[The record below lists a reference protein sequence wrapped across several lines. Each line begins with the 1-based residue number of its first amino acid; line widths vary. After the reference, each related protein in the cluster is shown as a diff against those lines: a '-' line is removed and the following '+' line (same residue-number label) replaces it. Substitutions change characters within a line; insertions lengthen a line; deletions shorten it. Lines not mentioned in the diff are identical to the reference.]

1 MNLKQ
6 PTVSRTT
13 LYHALRR
20 AFRPLV
26 FTSLCLGAAGAFGQ
40 YEVENLDRGLVA
52 VDRGNG
58 SVFVSWRWLGA
69 EPENTAFNVYRDG
82 VQLNNAPLTERT
94 NFVDNNGNR
103 GAQYSVETLING
115 QSQGQASTDVW
126 GEPFHRIPIQR
137 PSGGTTPTGENYSYS
152 PNDTSVGDLDGDG
165 DYEIVVKWDPSNAK
179 DNSQSGYTG
188 NVYLDAYEL
197 DGTQLWRIDLG
208 RNIRAGAHYTQ
219 FLVYDADS
227 DGRAEVAV
235 KTADGTRDGQGNVIG
250 EANADHRNSGGYI
263 LSGPEYLTVF
273 EGSTGR
279 ELDTVNYVP
288 ARGNVSSWGDNY
300 GNRVD
305 RFLAT
310 VAYLDG
316 QNPSFVFARGYYTR
330 SVLAAWDFENGQLQ
344 QRWVFDSD
352 DSGNGGYAGQ
362 GAHSLTVGDVDEDGR
377 QEIVYGAMTVDDNGT
392 GLYTTGLGHGDALHL
407 SDMNPDRPGQEVF
420 MVHECASCYG
430 EHGIEMHDAGTGQIL
445 WSDPGDRSDI
455 GRGVA
460 MDVDPNSRGYEAWAS
475 DGGLFSATGQT
486 LSSSR
491 PGPINFG
498 VWWDGDLLRE
508 TLDRE
513 MIDKW
518 NPATN
523 STERLLTAY
532 QLGAASNNG
541 TKGTPALSADLLGDW
556 REEVLWRHSDN
567 NALLLFTTTTPSDH
581 RLRTLMHDP
590 QYRVAISWQNSGYN
604 QPPHPSF
611 YLGAG
616 MDEPPAPNIR
626 VVGGGSGSSSSS
638 QSSSVPTDHLV
649 LQEQDVCTH
658 DGTVDS
664 NHSGHT
670 GSGFINTTNEVGS
683 RIEWQVNISEGG
695 NHDIFWLYA
704 NGADDNRSAGFWL
717 NTSDARVR
725 VNFPGT
731 GAWNSWQPASTTAYL
746 PAGSHRLTLEAATEG
761 GLANIDRLEIAGPG
775 IPEAGN
781 CDGASSSSF
790 SSSVS
795 SSSASSVSSVA
806 SSAVS
811 SVQSSSAPSGQLSC
825 TVDTNDWGSGFVS
838 TFTVSNDT
846 STAVDGWAVDITF
859 GQAISVGNSWSAN
872 IEGSG
877 AQYQASGVEYNDVLA
892 PGESI
897 SFGLQGSPSPGSI
910 DCQ

>member
-1 MNLKQ
+1 MKFTQRAVAKTPLHRALQRALK
-6 PTVSRTT
+6 P
-13 LYHALRR
+13 AL
-20 AFRPLV
+20 LGG
-26 FTSLCLGAAGAFGQ
+26 LCLGAASAFGQ
-40 YEVENLDRGLVA
+40 YAVENLDRGLVA
-52 VDRGNG
+52 VDRGDG
-58 SVFVSWRWLGA
+58 SVFVSWRWLGQ

-94 NFVDNNGNR
+94 NFVDNNGNP

-126 GEPFHRIPIQR
+126 GEQFLRIPIQR

-152 PNDTSVGDLDGDG
+152 PNDASAGDLDGDG

-250 EANADHRNSGGYI
+250 DANADHRNSSGYI

-273 EGSTGR
+273 EGTTGH
-279 ELDTVNYVP
+279 ELDTVNYLP
-288 ARGNVSSWGDNY
+288 GRGNVSGWGDNY

-352 DSGNGGYAGQ
+352 DNGNGGYAGQ

-377 QEIVYGAMTVDDNGT
+377 QEVVYGAMTVDDNGT

-445 WSDPGDRSDI
+445 WSDPGSRSDI

-523 STERLLTAY
+523 STQRLLTAY

-567 NALLLFTTTTPSDH
+567 NALLLFTTTAPSEH

-590 QYRVAISWQNSGYN
+590 QYRVAIAWQNVGYN

-616 MDEPPAPNIR
+616 MSEPPAPDIS
-626 VVGGGSGSSSSS
+626 VVGDGGSSSSSS
-638 QSSSVPTDHLV
+638 QSSSAPADRLV

-664 NHSGHT
+664 NHSGYT
-670 GSGFINTTNEVGS
+670 GGGFINTTNAVGS
-683 RIEWQVNISEGG
+683 GIEWQVNVPEGG
-695 NHDIFWLYA
+695 NYELSWFYA
-704 NGADDNRSAGFWL
+704 NGASDDRSAGFWL
-717 NTSDARVR
+717 NTTDARVR
-725 VNFPGT
+725 VGFPGT
-731 GAWNSWQPASTTAYL
+731 GAWNSWQSASTTAYL
-746 PAGSHRLTLEAATEG
+746 PAGSHRLNLEAATDG
-761 GLANIDRLEIAGPG
+761 GLANIDRLEIAGTPVSQ
-775 IPEAGN
+775 AGD
-781 CDGASSSSF
+781 CDSAS

-795 SSSASSVSSVA
+795 SSASSVA
-806 SSAVS
+806 SSAIS
-811 SVQSSSAPSGQLSC
+811 SAQSSAAQSSSAPSGELSC
-825 TVDTNDWGSGFVS
+825 TVDTNDWGGGFVS
-838 TFTVSNDT
+838 EFTVSNNTDV
-846 STAVDGWAVDITF
+846 AVDGWAVDIIF

-872 IEGSG
+872 LDGFG
-877 AQYQASGVEYNDVLA
+877 TQYQASNVDYNGALA
-892 PGESI
+892 PGESV